1 MASLSIKELSKRNNF
16 QTFVYRIGIG
26 QGFYI
31 KNTDILIKLNKSI
44 LNDINSLE
52 DLVIY
57 KKGNSIQLPT
67 EDNNYIP
74 LNMLYKDSDFSTRT
88 QYSTAKQDEQ
98 IEELSYLINQIKES
112 SVLGYVP
119 IKITNEIYKVVS
131 VKSLNNKS
139 KADFCLTTIDGI
151 DIGFV
156 SHKHGSSPKDFQQWS
171 GTSKRFQS
179 EIFDHKET
187 QSFIKEL
194 TNIFNETLPPASTV
208 ARKIQDTRLKHVAVF
223 GNDYGNDY
231 SQDNVEAVMQG
242 NLDLKPFEGYYMLTG
257 SHYTIKN
264 GEDPLYGYDPVFMAV
279 HKKDRRDHWIK
290 NCRLTINPIGS
301 RKIKTFI

>member
-1 MASLSIKELSKRNNF
+1 MANLSLKELEKRNNF

-26 QGFYI
+26 QGFYV

-44 LNDINSLE
+44 LSNIDSLE
-52 DLVIY
+52 DLNRY
-57 KKGNSIQLPT
+57 KKGKSIQLPT

-98 IEELSYLINQIKES
+98 IEKLSYLINQIKES

-119 IKITNEIYKVVS
+119 VKITDEIYKVTT

-156 SHKHGSSPKDFQQWS
+156 SHKHGNSPRDFQQWS
-171 GTSKRFQS
+171 GTSKRFQA
-179 EIFDHKET
+179 EIFDHEET

-194 TNIFNETLPPASTV
+194 TKMFDDILPPASTV
-208 ARKIQDTRLKHVAVF
+208 ARKIQDIRLKHVAVF

-231 SQDNVEAVMQG
+231 GQDNVEAVMQG
-242 NLDLKPFEGYYMLTG
+242 NLDLKPFEGYYVLTG

-264 GEDPLYGYDPVFMAV
+264 GQDPLYGYEPVFMAV

-301 RKIKTFI
+301 RKIKLFI